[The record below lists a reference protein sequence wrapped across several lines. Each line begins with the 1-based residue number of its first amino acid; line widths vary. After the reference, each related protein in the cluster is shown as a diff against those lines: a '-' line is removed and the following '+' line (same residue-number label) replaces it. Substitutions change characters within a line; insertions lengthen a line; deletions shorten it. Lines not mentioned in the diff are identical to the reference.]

1 MSRRRP
7 QAVERLGRQRQS
19 ADSWSSTR
27 GWQDLRQLIKC
38 VRQLPAPARRWP
50 QERPGRTSRSTRRSQ
65 GAGREE
71 TGRLRTPLPRR
82 SHRSSN
88 RRSLGAAIALPNE
101 PSRRRSQGGSTEMKK
116 LTVVLSAVMVL
127 ALALPAAAAPAFTIG
142 GSVEQ
147 EFRLERG
154 ENDDMRLRGYTGL
167 DLEAARSDEDG
178 DPIRAVIEFAPWS
191 WNNLGED
198 DELVEDIA
206 NPYPGQATGL
216 EIDKIYLEAQG
227 ALWNGG
233 PEMTTTI
240 GDVEIEHSPWVASLD
255 RRGAKVENLGIGP
268 VTVAGFYGWAERDA
282 QGQAENPAYGLSLA
296 GNLANVGLSTSVVR
310 QDEATE
316 LAASAVT
323 QIGPAI
329 VHGTVA
335 LDENQNQA
343 FDVNAETAVMPNLN
357 LHLGYRGGD
366 EEFMPRF
373 ADVDTLEDEGQASW
387 ARDADDNPAQLQRG
401 IEVGIGTVQYGT
413 QIVAS
418 YDQPT

>member
-1 MSRRRP
+1 
-7 QAVERLGRQRQS
+7 
-19 ADSWSSTR
+19 
-27 GWQDLRQLIKC
+27 
-38 VRQLPAPARRWP
+38 
-50 QERPGRTSRSTRRSQ
+50 
-65 GAGREE
+65 
-71 TGRLRTPLPRR
+71 
-82 SHRSSN
+82 
-88 RRSLGAAIALPNE
+88 
-101 PSRRRSQGGSTEMKK
+101 MKK

-167 DLEAARSDEDG
+167 DLEAALSNEDG

-206 NPYPGQATGL
+206 NPYPGPATGL

-343 FDVNAETAVMPNLN
+343 FDLNAETAVMPNLN

-387 ARDADDNPAQLQRG
+387 ARDADDNPVKLQRG

-418 YDQPT
+418 YDQPTDAVKLELARAFALNGRGIDTKYTGTFEINNEKMTHEVEASMDPVTVAAEIEASRTQDTTYGVSATYQAPNGMEFGVGYHSVDGPSVSAGAKVEF